1 MMKPLKQHGVLTLAL
16 VAVLC
21 VAAVSAQAGT
31 LNVTVTD
38 AQTGEKLDGISITVV
53 SQAGTSTEGVSDAA
67 GLLEIADLAAGV
79 YTLSASA
86 PGYADKMM
94 ANVELV
100 ADGATSV
107 EIALSSE
114 VIELDQ
120 VSVSASRRREKVL
133 EAPASV
139 AVVGASQIKD
149 RVASDITEHLK
160 SVRAVDVMTT
170 GIGSSNVV
178 VRGFNNVF
186 STTLLSLVDNR
197 IARIPSLRLNA
208 YSLIPT
214 SSEDIEQIEVVSG
227 PGAALYGPN
236 SANGVMHILTRSP
249 FTSQGTTI
257 SIGGGERSILLG
269 SLRHAGVINETF
281 GYKLSVNGLRG
292 NDWEEGSIQRRP

>member
-1 MMKPLKQHGVLTLAL
+1 MKQLKQHRILLFALA
-16 VAVLC
+16 AVLGI
-21 VAAVSAQAGT
+21 AAGAAQAAT

-38 AQTGEKLDGISITVV
+38 AQTGEKLSDISITAT
-53 SQAGTSTEGVSDAA
+53 SQDGTSTEGVSDAS
-67 GLLEIADLAAGV
+67 GMLEIADLSAGV
-79 YTLSASA
+79 YKISASA
-86 PGYADKMM
+86 PGYMDKMM

-107 EIALSSE
+107 EIALSAE

-139 AVVGASQIKD
+139 ALVTASQIRD
-149 RVASDITEHLK
+149 RVAPEITEHLK
-160 SVRAVDVMTT
+160 SVRGVDVMST

-227 PGAALYGPN
+227 PGR
-236 SANGVMHILTRSP
+236 GVVRSK
-249 FTSQGTTI
+249 QCQ
-257 SIGGGERSILLG
+257 R
-269 SLRHAGVINETF
+269 RHAHPDSLTVH
-281 GYKLSVNGLRG
+281 LSRDNHQH
-292 NDWEEGSIQRRP
+292 WRR